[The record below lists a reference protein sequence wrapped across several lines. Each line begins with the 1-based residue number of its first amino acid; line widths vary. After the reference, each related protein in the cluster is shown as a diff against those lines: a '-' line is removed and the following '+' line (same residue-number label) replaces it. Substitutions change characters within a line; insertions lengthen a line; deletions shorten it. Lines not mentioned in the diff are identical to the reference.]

1 MQDSLEIRGVPLRRV
16 PLIPITNESVN
27 GDTCMLTDAARME
40 SLGHSTVFKD
50 DSDGSSRDKVSL
62 QS

>member
-1 MQDSLEIRGVPLRRV
+1 MSLDSLEFRGVPV
-16 PLIPITNESVN
+16 IPIANESVN

-62 QS
+62 QR